1 MKTVAVIG
9 SGAYGSYIIDAL
21 VKKDPSLQITL
32 FEVGNEQIKN
42 EKEIG
47 YKTKML
53 AKEYLATSKGRF
65 FGFGGATN
73 KWGGGILLF
82 TKNDFRSPSEFLKDI
97 VDLNIKY
104 RNVIYNKFGF
114 KDTFDEHVIN
124 NRFFTKHGIWLGYFR
139 RNLFRYFK
147 ITSLKQV
154 SIIPN
159 ARVVRINS
167 EDRNMKE
174 VVYVKE
180 GIEYSKSFDF
190 YFLAAG
196 AFESHRILLNSG
208 LSEKKQF
215 TFSDHISEPVFKIK
229 GGTLIGGDD
238 FALTVNGSSLRT
250 NRIIG
255 EVKGCSFFINPIF
268 NKEYAFFQ
276 NLKLLLFKGVFSGN
290 LFWSILK
297 DIPSALLFSFFFF
310 IKKKVYVYKDE
321 WYFYIDIENP
331 REQNYIQ
338 LSKEKDAFGQP
349 ALELNFEV
357 GKEASF
363 VFSEAKRML
372 KEYLDA
378 NGVKYEDC
386 NADIQIQKAEDTYHP
401 FGMMCNFT
409 SIDDY
414 FTKFQNML
422 VVNSGI
428 LPRAG
433 GINSTAA
440 MFPVV
445 EEYINHYF

>member
-9 SGAYGSYIIDAL
+9 SGAYGSYIINAL

-32 FEVGNEQIKN
+32 FEVGNENLKN
-42 EKEIG
+42 EENIG

-53 AKEYLATSKGRF
+53 AKKYLATSKGRF

-82 TKNDFRSPSEFLKDI
+82 SKNDFRSPIKFLSDI

-104 RNVIYNKFGF
+104 KNIVYNKFGF
-114 KDTFDEHVIN
+114 KDTFEERIISNH
-124 NRFFTKHGIWLGYFR
+124 FFTKHGIWLGYFR
-139 RNLFRYFK
+139 RNLYRYFN
-147 ITSLKQV
+147 IASLKQV
-154 SIIPN
+154 SIVSD
-159 ARVVRINS
+159 ARVIRIN
-167 EDRNMKE
+167 NKNNK
-174 VVYVKE
+174 VKRIIYIKD
-180 GIEYSKSFDF
+180 GIEYDRSFDF

-196 AFESHRILLNSG
+196 AFESHRLLLNSG
-208 LSEKKQF
+208 ISQSGRF
-215 TFSDHISEPVFKIK
+215 TFSDHVSQQIFKIK
-229 GGTLIGGDD
+229 GSTVIGKDD

-255 EVKGCSFFINPIF
+255 EVDGCSFFINPIF
-268 NKEYAFFQ
+268 NKDYAFFQ
-276 NLKLLLFKGVFSGN
+276 NLKLLLFKGVFTGN
-290 LFWSILK
+290 IFVSVLK
-297 DIPSALLFSFFFF
+297 DIPSALLFSYCFF
-310 IKKKVYVYKDE
+310 IKKRIYVYKKE

-331 REQNYIQ
+331 RGQNYIQ
-338 LSKEKDAFGQP
+338 LSQENDKYDQP

-357 GKEASF
+357 GEKASF
-363 VFSEAKRML
+363 VFNEAKRML
-372 KEYLDA
+372 REYLDA
-378 NGVKYEDC
+378 NGVEYEDC
-386 NADIQIQKAEDTYHP
+386 NADIQIQKVEDTYHP
-401 FGMMCNFT
+401 FGMMCDFA

-445 EEYINHYF
+445 EEYINRYF